1 MTKKRKQQLD
11 NLWMNT
17 EVGKWA
23 IALADGRKDEA
34 DKICDELFQ
43 NGHVAPVEYIL
54 DEEKKL
60 SMILKEELLNKKEGR
75 EYMDALEKE
84 SYSLVD
90 IMVAYEFSLLDLYD
104 L

>member
-11 NLWMNT
+11 RLWMDT

-34 DKICDELFQ
+34 DKICTDLFKK
-43 NGHVAPVEYIL
+43 GHVAPVEYIL

-60 SMILKEELLNKKEGR
+60 SMILKEELQYKKEGR

-84 SYSLVD
+84 NYSLVD
-90 IMVAYEFSLLDLYD
+90 IMVAYEFSILDLYD